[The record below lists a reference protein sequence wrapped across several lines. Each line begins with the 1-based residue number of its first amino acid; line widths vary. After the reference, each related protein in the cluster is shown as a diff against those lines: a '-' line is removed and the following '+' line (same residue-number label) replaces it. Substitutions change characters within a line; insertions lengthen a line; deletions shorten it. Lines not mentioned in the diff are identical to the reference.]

1 MPLVQPLILL
11 PESEPTFLRASR
23 PVRAGSPF
31 NGRAPRAKKFPPAG
45 GWKKNKLDKSRAHS
59 LQSRIVMK
67 KDPLAAL
74 LVGLLFVNGTISAV
88 VAVWYGFD
96 VRDLRRLQPQTVAC
110 QTRLNLAQAL
120 LNDALEYSKRNPAI
134 NPLLQS
140 LNPKANTA
148 AAPAAPGSPAK

>member
-1 MPLVQPLILL
+1 
-11 PESEPTFLRASR
+11 
-23 PVRAGSPF
+23 
-31 NGRAPRAKKFPPAG
+31 
-45 GWKKNKLDKSRAHS
+45 
-59 LQSRIVMK
+59 MK

-88 VAVWYGFD
+88 VAVWHGFD

-140 LNPKANTA
+140 LNPKTNTA